1 MKPKEFLA
9 KLDSK
14 RIVAAIASA
23 EEKTSGEI
31 RVFVSMR
38 DVEEPKAAAE
48 KHFAEMGMAKTRHH
62 NGVLL
67 FFAPKARKFAVI
79 GDSGVHEKCG
89 DPFWEELVGR
99 MSGFLRQEQFTEA
112 IMHGVEE
119 AGRLLA
125 SHFPPEPDDSDELPN
140 DIVVE
145 R

>member
-9 KLDSK
+9 QLDSK
-14 RIVAAIASA
+14 RIVAAIAAA

-31 RVFVSMR
+31 RVFVSIR
-38 DVEEPKAAAE
+38 EVEDARRAAE
-48 KHFAEMGMAKTRHH
+48 GHFASMGMSKTRHR

-67 FFAPKARKFAVI
+67 FFAPKAQKFAVI

-89 DPFWEELVGR
+89 DLFWQQLVAR
-99 MSGFLRQEQFTEA
+99 MAGFLRQDQFTEA
-112 IMHGVEE
+112 LIHGVEE
-119 AGRLLA
+119 AGSLLA
-125 SHFPPEPDDSDELPN
+125 QHFPPEPGDSNELPN